1 MPCRPTSASCNGRP
15 SGTPDATSVRLGESD
30 LALRLPHLRRGVP
43 ARIRTTL
50 GIPDS
55 EHCIAWGSG
64 PTGTDPSVANHVAAT
79 THALYVESPHEVI
92 FWEQVTKA
100 HWDEPVLDLVIT
112 GPDGDSR
119 KLALRLDHPRGL
131 PAAVHA
137 RVTESVVVSEVVEL
151 DAGEKVRLVA
161 RRDAGGDIV
170 WSIVYDASLDP
181 ADPALQAKADAALAD
196 LRASLG
202 V

>member
-1 MPCRPTSASCNGRP
+1 M
-15 SGTPDATSVRLGESD
+15 
-30 LALRLPHLRRGVP
+30 ALRLPHIRRGISPRVR
-43 ARIRTTL
+43 ATL
-50 GIPDS
+50 GIPDN

-64 PTGTDPSVANHVAAT
+64 PTGTDPSLANHVAAT
-79 THALYVESPHEVI
+79 THALYIESPPEVVP
-92 FWEQVTKA
+92 WEQITRA
-100 HWDEPVLDLVIT
+100 HWDQPVLDLVIAVPA
-112 GPDGDSR
+112 GGSR
-119 KLALRLDHPRGL
+119 KLAVRLDHPRGL

-181 ADPALQAKADAALAD
+181 SDPALQAKAGAALAD